1 VIFPIF
7 PRSYCSF
14 FEFFNLD
21 FLTALHT
28 SDLGGSLAVYKWRD
42 GVSVAISMSVRRLS
56 DCLSPVPAYTLLL
69 AVTWSSSDDNTICYV
84 LPVFIPEICCV
95 EKCTTFWATLYMQSE
110 HGGKVC
116 HPRLRC
122 FCRTSVH
129 ISAVRSI
136 HTGWAKS

>member
-14 FEFFNLD
+14 AN
-21 FLTALHT
+21 FLTLIFLQPYTPVISVDLLLST
-28 SDLGGSLAVYKWRD
+28 S

-69 AVTWSSSDDNTICYV
+69 AETRSSSDDNTICYV